1 MRRIRGLLALS
12 VGLAL
17 LAAACGGDQKH
28 SNSAL
33 PKAAETN
40 AAPDSG
46 NSEILALALN
56 YQEHIDETNLH
67 FFNEP
72 IVFEK
77 YRSNLIGH
85 DDAIVLPPFPQ
96 KVDEEHEL
104 ALVGEPSEDR
114 AEPRPD
120 RPSRPWRPRRPT

>member
-33 PKAAETN
+33 PKAAETQN

-46 NSEILALALN
+46 APAASTPAAPTDSTPAADF
-56 YQEHIDETNLH
+56 YYDETSVTVGGTAYALTNTK
-67 FFNEP
+67 NR
-72 IVFEK
+72 V
-77 YRSNLIGH
+77 
-85 DDAIVLPPFPQ
+85 PFTC
-96 KVDEEHEL
+96 
-104 ALVGEPSEDR
+104 SF
-114 AEPRPD
+114 
-120 RPSRPWRPRRPT
+120 